1 MNNLIYNKNL
11 ILKGVSTMKNV
22 IKITT
27 IATAFL
33 SLIISSNV
41 EAQSNINKSRE
52 IQGKNKTGSLL
63 RAQQSFHFE
72 TGKFTKSMT
81 ELGVSLLSQYYQAN
95 IPIIDANKAIII
107 TTPKTNNLKS
117 YTGGISYSNSNGT
130 YSQIICE
137 SLSPTTKIT
146 NPILK
151 GNTWSCGAGFTEI
164 R

>member
-11 ILKGVSTMKNV
+11 ILKGVLTMKNL

-27 IATAFL
+27 ISTAFL
-33 SLIISSNV
+33 SLILTSNV

-52 IQGKNKTGSLL
+52 IEGKNNTGNLI
-63 RAQQSFHFE
+63 RAQQAFHFE
-72 TGKFTKSMT
+72 KQKFTKSMS
-81 ELGVSLLSQYYQAN
+81 ELGITLPSQYYQVN
-95 IPIIDANKAIII
+95 IPIADANKAIII

-117 YTGGISYSNSNGT
+117 YTGGVSSSNGN
-130 YSQIICE
+130 YSSILCE
-137 SLSPTTKIT
+137 SLSITTKIT

-151 GNTWSCGAGFTEI
+151 GNTWSCGTGFTEI